1 MDESR
6 RVLFVCTGN
15 LCRSPMAE
23 VLARARFEGE
33 GVVFESAGVRA
44 VRGAPATP
52 TAAAACREVGVSLR
66 GHRARQLDRD
76 LAESAARIYVMTE
89 DHRSA
94 VLRIAPGIEDRVALL
109 RPDGADIAD
118 PYGAA
123 IEVYR
128 AARDEITAALGGRAG
143 EF

>member
-1 MDESR
+1 MGEQR

-23 VLARARFEGE
+23 ALAEARYGGP
-33 GVVFESAGVRA
+33 GVVFESAGVHA

-52 TAAAACREVGVSLR
+52 TAAAACREVGVTLR
-66 GHRARQLDRD
+66 GHRARQLDREM
-76 LAESAARIYVMTE
+76 AEAADRIYVMTG
-89 DHRSA
+89 DHHA
-94 VLRIAPGIEDRVALL
+94 GVLRIAPGVEARVTLL
-109 RPDGADIAD
+109 RPDGSEVAD
-118 PYGAA
+118 PYGAP

-128 AARDEITAALGGRAG
+128 AARDEIAAALEERKA